1 MAPARRASDT
11 HIEKILPIG
20 ACRFIASSD
29 IRQMPVLQTATIY
42 SPTKR
47 RLPRIAALV
56 PFLPFRVWPVAYEEL
71 SVNIRTGELGSTG
84 IDF

>member
-1 MAPARRASDT
+1 MPALQAASM
-11 HIEKILPIG
+11 
-20 ACRFIASSD
+20 R
-29 IRQMPVLQTATIY
+29 
-42 SPTKR
+42 SPSKR

>member
-1 MAPARRASDT
+1 
-11 HIEKILPIG
+11 
-20 ACRFIASSD
+20 
-29 IRQMPVLQTATIY
+29 MPVLQTATMYSPY

>member
-1 MAPARRASDT
+1 MYSP
-11 HIEKILPIG
+11 
-20 ACRFIASSD
+20 
-29 IRQMPVLQTATIY
+29 Y